1 MIVYFSVEDVYKN
14 LRGRMYLDIIF
25 NVLGGLG
32 IFLYGMDSM
41 SSGMQKLAGQRL
53 KKILAL
59 LTTNRIMAILMGMG
73 VTMLVQSS
81 SVSTVMTIGFVNASL
96 LTLKQALGV
105 IFGANIGTTITGW
118 ILVLNIGKYGL
129 PIVGAGA
136 ILYMFLKG
144 DRAKTKAL
152 TFMGLGMIFL
162 GLQLMS
168 NGLKPIRSMPEFVS
182 MFHMFSADTYFGVI
196 KVAAIGA
203 LITAVVQ
210 SSSATLGITIT
221 LAVQGLIDYPTAVA
235 LVLGE
240 NVGTTITAILA
251 TLNANVNAKRAAYA
265 HTIINTLGVI
275 WVTAVFPYY
284 LKFLSNFGSPE
295 ANITMAIATA
305 HTMFNVT
312 NVIIFTPFIGVMA
325 DLLTK
330 IVKDDGKKDERVTKI
345 DFLMLKTPSVVV
357 GQTKTE
363 ILTMGK
369 YIEEMFGALDNIYI
383 NDEFITEEKV
393 AQMRKIE
400 NDLDLFQKEITDA
413 NFVILNKNIT
423 DKMKMDTRNNLEVC
437 DEYETI
443 SDYLMRVTNSL
454 KKLQDNS
461 ISLTDEEKSTLKEF
475 NEDTR
480 ELFRNVN
487 TAYALKNRDILV
499 KAITKANKI
508 TEKYRKA
515 KQIHL
520 QDGGQENPIAMLTTS
535 YMDILNHY
543 RRVRDHIF
551 NIIEVYSI

>member
-1 MIVYFSVEDVYKN
+1 
-14 LRGRMYLDIIF
+14 MYLDIIF

-59 LTTNRIMAILMGMG
+59 LTTNRVVAILMGIG
-73 VTMLVQSS
+73 VTMLFQSS

-105 IFGANIGTTITGW
+105 IFGANIGTTVTGW

-136 ILYMFLKG
+136 ILYIFLKG

-168 NGLKPIRSMPEFVS
+168 NGLKPVRSMPEFVS

-196 KVAAIGA
+196 KVAAVGA
-203 LITAVVQ
+203 LITAIVQ

-312 NVIIFTPFIGVMA
+312 NVLLFTPFIGVMA
-325 DLLTK
+325 DLLNK

-369 YIEEMFGALDNIYI
+369 YIEEMFSTLDNIYA
-383 NDEFITEEKV
+383 NNEFITPERV

-400 NDLDLFQKEITDA
+400 DDLDLFQKEITDA

-461 ISLTDEEKSTLKEF
+461 ISLTEDEKTTLKEF
-475 NEDTR
+475 NEETR

-487 TAYALKNRDILV
+487 TAYALKNREMFMKGI
-499 KAITKANKI
+499 IKANRI
-508 TEKYRKA
+508 TEKYREA
-515 KQIHL
+515 KHIHL
-520 QDGGQENPIAMLTTS
+520 KDGGQENPIAMLTTS

-551 NIIEVYSI
+551 NIIEVYNI

>member
-1 MIVYFSVEDVYKN
+1 MIIYFSVGDVYKN
-14 LRGRMYLDIIF
+14 LGGRMYLDIIF

-32 IFLYGMDSM
+32 IFLYGMDNM

-59 LTTNRIMAILMGMG
+59 LTTNRVMAILMGMG

-162 GLQLMS
+162 GLQIMS
-168 NGLKPIRSMPEFVS
+168 NGLKPVRSMPEFVS
-182 MFHMFSADTYFGVI
+182 MFHMFSADTYFGVV

-203 LITAVVQ
+203 LITAIVQ

-284 LKFLSNFGSPE
+284 LKFLSNFGNPE

-312 NVIIFTPFIGVMA
+312 NVLIFTPFIGVMA

-330 IVKDDGKKDERVTKI
+330 IVKDDGKKDDRVTKI
-345 DFLMLKTPSVVV
+345 DFLMLKTPSVAV

-369 YIEEMFGALDNIYI
+369 YIEEMFGTLDNIYV
-383 NDEFITEEKV
+383 NNEFISEEKV

-400 NDLDLFQKEITDA
+400 DDLDLFQKEITDA

-461 ISLTDEEKSTLKEF
+461 IDLTDEEKSTLKEF

-487 TAYALKNRDILV
+487 TAYALKNREILV

>member
-1 MIVYFSVEDVYKN
+1 
-14 LRGRMYLDIIF
+14 MYLDIIF

-32 IFLYGMDSM
+32 IFLYGMDNM

-59 LTTNRIMAILMGMG
+59 LTTNRVMAILMGMG

-168 NGLKPIRSMPEFVS
+168 NGLKPVRSMPEFVS
-182 MFHMFSADTYFGVI
+182 MFHMFSADTYFGVV

-203 LITAVVQ
+203 LITAIVQ

-240 NVGTTITAILA
+240 NVGATITAILA

-284 LKFLSNFGSPE
+284 LKFLSNFGNPE
-295 ANITMAIATA
+295 TNITMAIATA

-312 NVIIFTPFIGVMA
+312 NVLIFTPFIGVMA

-330 IVKDDGKKDERVTKI
+330 IVKDDGKKDDRVTKI

-369 YIEEMFGALDNIYI
+369 YIEEMFGTLDNIYV
-383 NDEFITEEKV
+383 NNEFITEEKV

-400 NDLDLFQKEITDA
+400 DDLDLFQKEITDA

-487 TAYALKNRDILV
+487 TAYALKNRDILM

-515 KQIHL
+515 KQVHL

>member
-1 MIVYFSVEDVYKN
+1 
-14 LRGRMYLDIIF
+14 MYLDIIF

-196 KVAAIGA
+196 KVAAIGT

>member
-1 MIVYFSVEDVYKN
+1 
-14 LRGRMYLDIIF
+14 MYLDIIF

-32 IFLYGMDSM
+32 IFLYGMDNM

-59 LTTNRIMAILMGMG
+59 LTTNRVMAILMGMG

-168 NGLKPIRSMPEFVS
+168 NGLKPVRSMPEFVS
-182 MFHMFSADTYFGVI
+182 MFHMFSADTYFGVV

-203 LITAVVQ
+203 LITAIVQ

-295 ANITMAIATA
+295 TNMTMAIATA
-305 HTMFNVT
+305 HTMFNVV
-312 NVIIFTPFIGVMA
+312 NVLIFTPFIGVMA

-330 IVKDDGKKDERVTKI
+330 IVKDDGKKDDRVTKI

-369 YIEEMFGALDNIYI
+369 YIEEMFGTLDNIYV
-383 NDEFITEEKV
+383 NNEFITEEKV

-400 NDLDLFQKEITDA
+400 DDLDLFQKEITDA

-487 TAYALKNRDILV
+487 TAYALKNRDILM

-515 KQIHL
+515 KQVHL

>member
-1 MIVYFSVEDVYKN
+1 
-14 LRGRMYLDIIF
+14 MYLDIIF

-32 IFLYGMDSM
+32 IFLYGMDNM

-59 LTTNRIMAILMGMG
+59 LTTNRVMAIIMGMG

-168 NGLKPIRSMPEFVS
+168 NGLKPVRSMPEFVS
-182 MFHMFSADTYFGVI
+182 MFHMFSADTYFGVV

-203 LITAVVQ
+203 LITAIVQ

-284 LKFLSNFGSPE
+284 LKFLSNFGNPE
-295 ANITMAIATA
+295 TNITMAIATA

-312 NVIIFTPFIGVMA
+312 NVLIFTPFIGVMA

-330 IVKDDGKKDERVTKI
+330 IVKDDGKKDDRVTKI

-369 YIEEMFGALDNIYI
+369 YIEEMFGTLDNIYV
-383 NDEFITEEKV
+383 NNEFITEEKV

-400 NDLDLFQKEITDA
+400 DDLDLFQKEITDA

-487 TAYALKNRDILV
+487 TAYALKNRDILM

-515 KQIHL
+515 KQVHL